1 LLRRAERKK
10 DEQEKSVVPEASF
23 PSLILTLAAGALQYM
38 GLVEN
43 PVTKSRDKDMKLA
56 KHTIDTLGMLREK
69 TKGNLQKEEKKL
81 LDELLYDLKMK
92 YVRAKGKEGD
102 SKESKEREQAQEVS
116 SKKKEVG

>member
-1 LLRRAERKK
+1 MLRGTKKNRPER
-10 DEQEKSVVPEASF
+10 EKNGLPEASF

-43 PVTKSRDKDMKLA
+43 PVTKGTDKDMKLA
-56 KHTIDTLGMLREK
+56 KHTIDTLTMLKKK

-81 LDELLYDLKMK
+81 LEELLYDLKIK
-92 YVRAKGKEGD
+92 YVRAKGGEDNKKPEG
-102 SKESKEREQAQEVS
+102 REQAEEAN

>member
-1 LLRRAERKK
+1 M
-10 DEQEKSVVPEASF
+10 PEASF

-56 KHTIDTLGMLREK
+56 KHTIDTLGMLMEK